1 MELLNGNA
9 WLCTEKLHLTLTAF
23 TDASSRRWG
32 GIFRG
37 PEGIFQMEGDF
48 AEEQVGLHIN
58 VKEAVALEA
67 SLRLFCEKINEKIK
81 GKIVVVNVDNQVLFH
96 I

>member
-1 MELLNGNA
+1 MELINGNA

-37 PEGIFQMEGDF
+37 PEGIFQVGGDF

-67 SLRLFCEKINEKIK
+67 LLQLFCEKVN
-81 GKIVVVNVDNQVLFH
+81 GKIIITPTMKTQPMT

>member
-1 MELLNGNA
+1 MG
-9 WLCTEKLHLTLTAF
+9 
-23 TDASSRRWG
+23 
-32 GIFRG
+32 
-37 PEGIFQMEGDF
+37 GDF

-58 VKEAVALEA
+58 VKEAVVLEA
-67 SLRLFCEKINEKIK
+67 SLWLFCEKINEKIK